1 MSNDII
7 IIYRYRRAEY
17 KFTKP
22 LFILCADAPPV
33 MMCIPDV
40 LSRFAA
46 QIKDTMMRHE
56 EQRETLVDVL
66 RTGFMGLIP
75 DTHHLRPKAIRME
88 F

>member
-1 MSNDII
+1 MRTDII

-17 KFTKP
+17 NLQTHYY
-22 LFILCADAPPV
+22 LASDAPPV

-56 EQRETLVDVL
+56 EQRETLVNVL

-75 DTHHLRPKAIRME
+75 DTHHMRPKAIRME